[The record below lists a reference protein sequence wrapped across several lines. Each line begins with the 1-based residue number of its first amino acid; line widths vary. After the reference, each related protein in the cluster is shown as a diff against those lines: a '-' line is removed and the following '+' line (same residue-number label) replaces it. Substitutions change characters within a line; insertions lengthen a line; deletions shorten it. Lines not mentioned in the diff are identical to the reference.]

1 MDSNFKNERRKAIKR
16 ISFSSAGL
24 SLSPSVHLNITK
36 NKKPIKQINMKRKIN
51 HSVCKWCFS
60 QIPLEEFA
68 MNVKAIGITGIDL
81 IGPKDWNILK
91 KNGLTSSMCNGAEI
105 SLTEG
110 WNDKQYH
117 STLVDSYI
125 KHIDMVA
132 DAGFKN
138 LICFW

>member
-1 MDSNFKNERRKAIKR
+1 MDSNFKNERRKVIKR
-16 ISFSSAGL
+16 ISVSSAGL
-24 SLSPSVHLNITK
+24 YLSPSVQLNTTT

-125 KHIDMVA
+125 KHLS
-132 DAGFKN
+132 
-138 LICFW
+138 LIHI